1 MAVNGKPLS
10 LARLNERGQ
19 LTLPAEYRWA
29 HQLEHD
35 STLVLVE
42 IGDARVLVPHDEA
55 LAVVTARLESAL
67 KGADSSTDEIIRAA
81 EKSRAKSLERRMNT
95 HSECVAGF
103 GFCQS
108 QRSFQGAETNT
119 QP

>member
-55 LAVVTARLESAL
+55 PAVVTARLESAL

-81 EKSRAKSLERRMNT
+81 EKSRAGIVREEFGET
-95 HSECVAGF
+95 DEHS
-103 GFCQS
+103 
-108 QRSFQGAETNT
+108 
-119 QP
+119 